1 MNTKTKACA
10 AYNPSKYI
18 PDEIQNSMFLP
29 LMQKPRMGRGI
40 VGWLKNYSL
49 VAIKYSVHP
58 LISYAPRAEQILGG
72 GGGIPIEIFLRSKF
86 LQKNRMCPRWK
97 KILDT
102 PLLVWLSLNL

>member
-1 MNTKTKACA
+1 MNTITEACA

-29 LMQKPRMGRGI
+29 LMQKPLMGRGI
-40 VGWLKNYSL
+40 VGRLKNYSL

-72 GGGIPIEIFLRSKF
+72 GGEFPLKYFYALTSY
-86 LQKNRMCPRWK
+86 K
-97 KILDT
+97 KIECAPDERKSWTRLFLFDFH
-102 PLLVWLSLNL
+102 